1 MSTRITP
8 DHLRRAA
15 VVYVRQSTMAQ
26 VMGNLE
32 SQRRQYDLAGAAE
45 TTGFRLVSVIDDDL
59 GRSGS
64 GGMER
69 PGFERLVAM
78 VCSGEVGAV
87 YCIEASRLARNG
99 RDWHHLIDLCAL
111 AGTLVI
117 DPDGAYDPRLVNDRL
132 LLGLKG
138 TMSEYELSLM
148 RQRGIAARDS
158 KAKRGEYQF
167 MLPPGFCWSEAGK
180 IEMDPDE
187 HVAETIRLVFAKFRE
202 LGSARQVFLWLR
214 SADIRMPVV
223 LRNIDVCKLT
233 WKAPAYHS
241 VMQILHNPLYAGAYA
256 FGRRAQR
263 TRITNGRARKTSARP
278 KSRDEWSVLLR
289 DNHASYIDWQEY
301 DDNQKLLLE
310 NAHMKKNCARKSARG
325 GRALLTGLM
334 RCGRCGR
341 MMRVFYSMG
350 KGNAHRYQCRGDD
363 GHVGAGLCIG
373 IGGVRVDRAVAL
385 QILDAVSDRAVE
397 AAILASE
404 QVERSTVDIIAA
416 VERDLEA
423 ARYDASLAARRHELV
438 DPAKRHVARELE
450 TRWNGALERVAELER
465 RIEELRAIA
474 ATRPG
479 IDRAMLLQLAHD
491 LPTAWNAPS
500 TDTRTKQRLI
510 HLLVREIVCELDEAT
525 NEAVLLL
532 HWIGGRHTEVR
543 VPRVRTGRYPGD
555 GAPAA
560 AAALR
565 KLAGHWPDRELAV
578 SLNRMRCKTG
588 DGESWTTIRVR
599 DMRERLGIAE
609 YDPGKAETAMISLM
623 KAAERLGIC
632 VGSAKTLALKGILP
646 ATQIMPGSPW
656 LVPVEALA
664 LEAVRIGVQRVIDRR
679 PKYYETYQYD
689 KQIRLPGISM
699 EDAL

>member
-1 MSTRITP
+1 MSTKITP
-8 DHLRRAA
+8 DHLGRAA

-45 TTGFRLVSVIDDDL
+45 AAGFASVTVIDDDL

-64 GGMER
+64 GSMPR

-78 VCSGEVGAV
+78 VCSGDIGAV

-117 DPDGAYDPRLVNDRL
+117 DPDGAYDPRVVNDRL

-158 KAKRGEYQF
+158 KARRGEFQF
-167 MLPPGFCWSEAGK
+167 MLPPGFCWNEAGK
-180 IEMDPDE
+180 IEIDPDE
-187 HVAETIRLVFAKFRE
+187 HVGETIRLVFDKFRE

-214 SADIRMPVV
+214 TANIKMPVV
-223 LRNIDVCKLT
+223 RRNVDVYKVI

-241 VMQILHNPLYAGAYA
+241 VMQILHNPLYAGVYA
-256 FGRRAQR
+256 FGRVAQR
-263 TRITNGRARKTSARP
+263 TRIVDGRARTTSGVKKPRE
-278 KSRDEWSVLLR
+278 EWTVLLR
-289 DNHASYIDWQEY
+289 DNHPGYISWQEY
-301 DDNQKLLLE
+301 EENQRLLLE
-310 NAHMKKNCARKSARG
+310 NAYMKKNCARKSARG

-341 MMRVFYSMG
+341 MMRVFYGMG

-363 GHVGAGLCIG
+363 GHVGSGLCIG
-373 IGGVRVDRAVAL
+373 IGGVRIDRAVAMQCL
-385 QILDAVSDRAVE
+385 EAVSDRAVE
-397 AAILASE
+397 AAIFASD
-404 QVERSTVDIIAA
+404 QVERSTNNVIAA
-416 VERDLEA
+416 VERDLEG
-423 ARYDASLAARRHELV
+423 ARYEASLAARRYELV

-450 TRWNGALERVAELER
+450 ARWNGALERMAELER
-465 RIEELRAIA
+465 RIEDLRATA
-474 ATRPG
+474 EARPK
-479 IDRAMLLQLAHD
+479 IDRALLLQLAHD
-491 LPTAWNAPS
+491 LPAAWNAPS

-510 HLLVREIVCELDEAT
+510 HILIQEIVCELDDAI
-525 NEAVLLL
+525 NEAVLLI
-532 HWIGGRHTEVR
+532 HWAGGRHTEVR
-543 VPRVRTGRYPGD
+543 VPRVKTGRYPGD
-555 GAPAA
+555 MAPAA
-560 AAALR
+560 VDAIR

-588 DGESWTTIRVR
+588 DGETWTTVRVR
-599 DMRERLGIAE
+599 EMRERLGIPE
-609 YDPGKAETAMISLM
+609 CDPAKADGTMISLM

-632 VGSAKTLALKGILP
+632 AGSAKSLVRSGVLP
-646 ATQIMPGSPW
+646 ATQILPGSPW
-656 LVPVEALA
+656 LVPVEVLTS
-664 LEAVRIGVQRVIDRR
+664 ETVRIGVQRVIERR
-679 PKYYETYQYD
+679 PRYYEDYQYD
-689 KQIRLPGISM
+689 KILRLPGI
-699 EDAL
+699 

>member
-1 MSTRITP
+1 MTSKITP
-8 DHLRRAA
+8 DHLGRAA

-45 TTGFRLVSVIDDDL
+45 AAGFASVAVIDDDL

-64 GGMER
+64 GGMQR

-78 VCSGEVGAV
+78 VCSGDIGAV

-117 DPDGAYDPRLVNDRL
+117 DPEGAYDPRIINDRL

-158 KAKRGEYQF
+158 KARRGEFQF
-167 MLPPGFCWSEAGK
+167 TLPPGFCWSEADK
-180 IEMDPDE
+180 IEIDPDE
-187 HVAETIRLVFAKFRE
+187 HVAKTIRLVFAKFRE

-214 SADIRMPVV
+214 SAGIKMPVV
-223 LRNIDVCKLT
+223 RRNIDVYKVI

-241 VMQILHNPLYAGAYA
+241 VMQVLHNPLYAGAYA
-256 FGRRAQR
+256 FGRGGQR
-263 TRITNGRARKTSARP
+263 TRVVDGRARTINGYRKPRE
-278 KSRDEWSVLLR
+278 EWSVLRR
-289 DNHASYIDWQEY
+289 DNHPGYISWQDYE
-301 DDNQKLLLE
+301 DNQRLLLE
-310 NAHMKKNCARKSARG
+310 NAYMKKNCARKSARG

-341 MMRVFYSMG
+341 MMRVFYGSA

-373 IGGVRVDRAVAL
+373 IGGVRVDRAVAMQCL
-385 QILDAVSDRAVE
+385 EAVSQHAVE
-397 AAILASE
+397 AAIFASD
-404 QVERSTVDIIAA
+404 QVERSTNDVIAA
-416 VERDLEA
+416 IERDLEG
-423 ARYDASLAARRHELV
+423 ARYDVSLAARRYELV

-450 TRWNGALERVAELER
+450 ARWNGALERVAELEH
-465 RIEELRAIA
+465 RIEELRETA
-474 ATRPG
+474 AARPR
-479 IDRAMLLQLAHD
+479 IDRALLMQLAHD
-491 LPTAWNAPS
+491 LPGAWNAPS

-510 HLLVREIVCELDEAT
+510 HILIQEVVCELDDAT
-525 NEAVLLL
+525 NEAVLLI
-532 HWIGGRHTEVR
+532 HWVGGRHTEVR
-543 VPRVRTGRYPGD
+543 VARVKTGRYPGD
-555 GAPAA
+555 MAPSAVD
-560 AAALR
+560 ALR
-565 KLAGHWPDRELAV
+565 KLAGHWPDKELAV
-578 SLNRMRCKTG
+578 SLNRMRCKTS
-588 DGESWTTIRVR
+588 DGETWTTVRVR
-599 DMRERLGIAE
+599 EMRERLGICE
-609 YDPGKAETAMISLM
+609 YDPAKAEGTTISLM

-632 VGSAKTLALKGILP
+632 VGSAKSLVLSGILP

-656 LVPVEALA
+656 LVPVEALTS
-664 LEAVRIGVQRVIDRR
+664 ETVTIGVQRVIDRR
-679 PKYYETYQYD
+679 PRYYENYQYD
-689 KQIRLPGISM
+689 KVVRLPG
-699 EDAL
+699 L

>member
-1 MSTRITP
+1 MSTKITP
-8 DHLRRAA
+8 DHLGRIA

-26 VMGNLE
+26 VIGNLE
-32 SQRRQYDLAGAAE
+32 SQRRQYDLAGAAKGA
-45 TTGFRLVSVIDDDL
+45 GFVSVTVIDDDL

-64 GGMER
+64 GSMQR
-69 PGFERLVAM
+69 PGFERLVAL
-78 VCSGEVGAV
+78 VCSGDVGAV

-111 AGTLVI
+111 AGALVV

-148 RQRGIAARDS
+148 RQRGLAARDA
-158 KAKRGEYQF
+158 KARRGEHQF

-180 IEMDPDE
+180 IEIDPDE
-187 HVAETIRLVFAKFRE
+187 HVTDTIRLVFSKFRE

-214 SADIRMPVV
+214 AADIKMPVV
-223 LRNIDVCKLT
+223 LRNVDVYKLI

-263 TRITNGRARKTSARP
+263 TRIVDGRARKTNGIRRP
-278 KSRDEWSVLLR
+278 REEWNVLLR
-289 DNHASYIDWQEY
+289 DNHPAYISWLDYE
-301 DDNQKLLLE
+301 DNQKLLLE

-363 GHVGAGLCIG
+363 AHVGAGLCIG
-373 IGGVRVDRAVAL
+373 IGGVRVDRAVAMQVL
-385 QILDAVSDRAVE
+385 EAVSDRAVE
-397 AAILASE
+397 AAIFASD
-404 QVERSTVDIIAA
+404 QVERSRKEVVAA
-416 VERDLEA
+416 VERELEA
-423 ARYDASLAARRHELV
+423 ARYDVSLASRRYELV

-450 TRWNGALERVAELER
+450 ARWNGALERVGELER
-465 RIEELRAIA
+465 KIA
-474 ATRPG
+474 DLHATSAGSPKV
-479 IDRAMLLQLAHD
+479 DRALLLHLARD
-491 LPTAWNAPS
+491 LSLAWNAPS

-510 HLLVREIVCELDEAT
+510 HILVQEVVCELDEAA
-525 NEAVLLL
+525 NEAVLLV
-532 HWIGGRHTEVR
+532 HWTGGRHSEVR
-543 VPRVRTGRYPGD
+543 VPRVKTGRYPGD
-555 GAPAA
+555 MAPTAVD
-560 AAALR
+560 ALR

-578 SLNRMRCKTG
+578 SLNRMRCKTN
-588 DGESWTTIRVR
+588 DGETWTTVRVR
-599 DMRERLGIAE
+599 EMRERLGLPE
-609 YDPGKAETAMISLM
+609 YDPANDRTEMISLM

-632 VGSAKTLALKGILP
+632 VGSAKSLAIKGILP
-646 ATQIMPGSPW
+646 ATQAMPGAPW
-656 LVPVEALA
+656 LVPVEALTS
-664 LEAVRIGVQRVIDRR
+664 ETVRIGVQRVIARR
-679 PKYYETYQYD
+679 PKIFEDYQYD
-689 KQIRLPGISM
+689 KVIRLPGI
-699 EDAL
+699 